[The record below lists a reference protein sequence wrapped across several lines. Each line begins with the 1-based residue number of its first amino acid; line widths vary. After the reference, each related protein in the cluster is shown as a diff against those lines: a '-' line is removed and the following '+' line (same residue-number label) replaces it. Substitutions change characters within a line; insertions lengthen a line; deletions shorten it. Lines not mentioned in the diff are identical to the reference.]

1 MRLLRQFLSL
11 FIIFF
16 TKRFWAH
23 KNTHKQI
30 LTYKTKLSKQKTT
43 KAAFF
48 MRAKSFKG
56 MEIVCLRFSA
66 FMILQNPFLKKN
78 NKQAE
83 KLS

>member
-1 MRLLRQFLSL
+1 
-11 FIIFF
+11 
-16 TKRFWAH
+16 
-23 KNTHKQI
+23 
-30 LTYKTKLSKQKTT
+30 
-43 KAAFF
+43 